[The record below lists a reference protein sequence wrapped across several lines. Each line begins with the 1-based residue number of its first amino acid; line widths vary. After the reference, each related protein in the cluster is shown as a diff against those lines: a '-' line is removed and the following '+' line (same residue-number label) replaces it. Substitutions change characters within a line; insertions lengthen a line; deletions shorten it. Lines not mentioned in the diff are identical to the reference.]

1 MSVRYSQVDAR
12 GAIFNDIGRD
22 LFNIHSYNVFLTLG
36 TLSSYTMDPTL
47 PILHRT
53 QHEEAILTPIYHLTP
68 DLSDS
73 IATHLIDE
81 ILQLLIVP
89 IDVTDQCHDLTKELK
104 ILLKILARADLSIQ
118 AYEHTPLGPILAN
131 TINKVTGRCLGVLQ
145 ALLQTING
153 YQRDLHSTDGHNFS
167 NDALWSCDRLAWFR
181 NQLPACQRLLSEC
194 LLMLDSYIFS
204 FVPKVQSLKQ
214 CVKQK
219 TWSNSW
225 QEVGNRLCV
234 GSMSIHEFSA
244 FLQQGLL
251 PLHHVQLSKIIVL
264 DHLGQNI
271 LVPTMFCSAWKV
283 HCGFPS
289 HPVAHPSYLQ

>member
-1 MSVRYSQVDAR
+1 MSLQHMTDSRCCVRALLFLLRVTIERPPHTMSVRYSQVDAR
-12 GAIFNDIGRD
+12 GAIFNDVGRD

-153 YQRDLHSTDGHNFS
+153 YQRDLHSTHGQNLS

-181 NQLPACQRLLSEC
+181 NQLPACQRLLSES
-194 LLMLDSYIFS
+194 LLMLDSYVIS

-219 TWSNSW
+219 T
-225 QEVGNRLCV
+225 
-234 GSMSIHEFSA
+234 
-244 FLQQGLL
+244 
-251 PLHHVQLSKIIVL
+251 
-264 DHLGQNI
+264 
-271 LVPTMFCSAWKV
+271 
-283 HCGFPS
+283 
-289 HPVAHPSYLQ
+289 